1 LYFLKISDSLSL
13 NLKGLW
19 GFKQVMK
26 YRIGVLSD
34 THLTEVSNKLVDIY
48 ENYLSKADIILHA
61 GDYAS
66 KNIVDFLDR
75 GNFHGVFGNMDPI
88 GVRESLP
95 RKKIIQLGKYRLG
108 LIHGWGSYSGLEESV
123 LKEFKDVDVII
134 YGHSH
139 HPANHIK
146 GGVLLFNPGTAIGYR
161 KRGPHTL
168 GILEVDDKIHGEIIN
183 I

>member
-1 LYFLKISDSLSL
+1 M
-13 NLKGLW
+13 G
-19 GFKQVMK
+19 

-34 THLTEVSNKLVDIY
+34 THLAQVSNDLVNIY
-48 ENYLSKADIILHA
+48 ENYLSKTDIILHA

-66 KNIVDFLDR
+66 EDIVEFLDR

-95 RKKIIQLGKYRLG
+95 RKKIIQLGNYRLG
-108 LIHGWGSYSGLEESV
+108 LIHGWGPYSILEDSI
-123 LKEFKDVDVII
+123 LTEFTNVDVII

-139 HPANHIK
+139 RPANHIK
-146 GGVLLFNPGTAIGYR
+146 GGVLLFNPGTAIGYH
-161 KRGPHTL
+161 KNGPHTI
-168 GILEVDDKIHGEIIN
+168 GILEVSDKVHGEIIN